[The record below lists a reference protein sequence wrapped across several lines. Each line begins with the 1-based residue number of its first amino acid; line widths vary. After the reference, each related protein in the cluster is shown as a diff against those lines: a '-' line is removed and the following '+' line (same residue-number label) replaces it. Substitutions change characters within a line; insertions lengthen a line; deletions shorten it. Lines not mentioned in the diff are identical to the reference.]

1 MLVHYETIC
10 PFCGAV
16 HFIDI
21 PLDRLFLWQS
31 GMKVQDAFPDLS
43 ADDRERLISG
53 ICPDC
58 WEKMFGDDSDEPDL
72 PPLPPDEEEWYDTD
86 WYAPTTDV
94 LLPYDEMGF
103 DPFMGCYSG
112 DC

>member
-10 PFCGAV
+10 PFCGSV

-53 ICPDC
+53 ICPEC
-58 WEKMFGDDSDEPDL
+58 WGKMFGDDSDDPLPEL
-72 PPLPPDEEEWYDTD
+72 PPFDTEEWYDTD
-86 WYAPTTDV
+86 WYDPASDV
-94 LLPYDEMGF
+94 PLPYNEMEF
-103 DPFMGCYSG
+103 
-112 DC
+112 

>member
-1 MLVHYETIC
+1 MIVHYETIC
-10 PFCGAV
+10 PFCGTV

-21 PLDRLFLWQS
+21 PLDRLCLWQS
-31 GMKVQDAFPDLS
+31 GMTAQEAFPDLS

-58 WEKMFGDDSDEPDL
+58 WGKMFGDDSDDSL
-72 PPLPPDEEEWYDTD
+72 PPLNAEEWYDTD
-86 WYAPTTDV
+86 WYDPDN
-94 LLPYDEMGF
+94 YDEMGF
-103 DPFMGCYSG
+103 DPYMGCYSG